1 MRYESTQFQSA
12 EFSVLVTS
20 PPRTRFCGFESPRS
34 SRLESGLKF
43 RGRESFVVG
52 EVQGRPLTRNG
63 ELVNLGP
70 RSTQRE
76 VVRLELRDRPVRRCT
91 GIPKSPRPC
100 TWRTGQ
106 ESTLG
111 WSIAPPFVL
120 LGLLCVFVNMDPQ
133 KLPPRGASKGISS
146 DPLVLAAAATLSVP
160 RHPPWSLSVA
170 PS

>member
-1 MRYESTQFQSA
+1 MRPSEMRYESTQFQSA

-63 ELVNLGP
+63 GLVNLGP

-91 GIPKSPRPC
+91 ALHRDTQIAKAVHVADWSRVYIRVVNSTPFC
-100 TWRTGQ
+100 TTRAVMCLCQHGPSKTSATG
-106 ESTLG
+106 
-111 WSIAPPFVL
+111 
-120 LGLLCVFVNMDPQ
+120 
-133 KLPPRGASKGISS
+133 R
-146 DPLVLAAAATLSVP
+146 
-160 RHPPWSLSVA
+160 
-170 PS
+170 